1 MSPAEQGFVFS
12 MLLKHR
18 ELSTR
23 PIGRSAYP
31 DEIRAARILFD
42 CRQSVLDDFDEFLS
56 GQGLGLRVL
65 EGIVDLGIP
74 DQNGRPIV
82 YYILCRR
89 FGEESPSYVDAKAFF
104 SDFRD
109 RRRER
114 NADEEV
120 VELNKNSSVFW
131 IARLWLTLQ
140 YFFYDRIDR
149 PVGNLYNWRNALVK
163 ESDFITQLKTDVE
176 TMGNTGRPEGEAA
189 LLWDDYWQKRASI
202 PQIARRFFKL
212 MKQYRMI
219 EQTDQDGIW
228 RQSLV
233 AAVDM
238 SGIADRSLRYLM
250 PAVDQAFLTRAQSLI
265 NGYEELSTGEEDAP
279 DSRD

>member
-23 PIGRSAYP
+23 PIGRSAYS

-42 CRQSVLDDFDEFLS
+42 CRQSVFDDFDEFLS

-65 EGIVDLGIP
+65 DGIADLGVP
-74 DQNGRPIV
+74 DQHGRAIV

-89 FGEESPSYVDAKAFF
+89 FGEESPSYLDATAFF

-114 NADEEV
+114 NADDEV

-131 IARLWLTLQ
+131 VARLWLTLQ

-163 ESDFITQLKTDVE
+163 EADFITQLRTDVE

-202 PQIARRFFKL
+202 AQIARRFLKL

-219 EQTDQDGIW
+219 EQTDQEGIW

-238 SGIADRSLRYLM
+238 SSIADQSLRYLM
-250 PAVDQAFLTRAQSLI
+250 PAVGQAFLTRAQSLI
-265 NGYEELSTGEEDAP
+265 NGYEELSIGEEDAA

>member
-23 PIGRSAYP
+23 PIGRSAFP
-31 DEIRAARILFD
+31 EEIRTARILYD
-42 CRQSVLDDFDEFLS
+42 CGQTVLDDFDEFLS
-56 GQGLGLRVL
+56 GQGLGLRIL
-65 EGIVDLGIP
+65 DGIADLAIP
-74 DQNGRPIV
+74 DQSGRPIV

-89 FGEESPSYVDAKAFF
+89 FGEEAPSYVDVRAFF

-114 NADEEV
+114 SADDEA
-120 VELNKNSSVFW
+120 VELNKTSSVFW

-149 PVGNLYNWRNALVK
+149 PVGNLYNWRNAMVK
-163 ESDFITQLKTDVE
+163 ETDFITQLKTDVE
-176 TMGNTGRPEGEAA
+176 TMGNAGRPEGEAG
-189 LLWDDYWQKRASI
+189 LLWDDYWQKRESI

-219 EQTDQDGIW
+219 EPTDQEGIW
-228 RQSLV
+228 RQTLV

-250 PAVDQAFLTRAQSLI
+250 PATDQALLLRSQSLI
-265 NGYEELSTGEEDAP
+265 NGYEEFSIGEEDAP
-279 DSRD
+279 DSRI